1 MFHLPENHSILYEI
15 RMSETVKSLFTSISP
30 TYDRLNHLLSLNIDK
45 IWRRKTVASIEKP
58 PKACFQVLD
67 LCAGTFDLSL
77 ECLRQFPNCHI
88 MAADFS
94 QGMLN
99 AGMTKIE
106 AQKVKGK
113 IVPVCADALNLPFSD
128 NSMDVIVCG
137 YGFRNFSDVKKGIR
151 EANRVLKKGGQLLV
165 LDFFK
170 PSSIP
175 AKIFHKT
182 YAQFVIPTL
191 GKLISGHQSAYEY
204 LKNSIQGFLTL
215 DEFKNL
221 LNRNGFN
228 DMKSKNFLFAVSSVV
243 SALKI

>member
-1 MFHLPENHSILYEI
+1 
-15 RMSETVKSLFTSISP
+15 MSETVKSLFTSISP
-30 TYDRLNHLLSLNIDK
+30 TYDRLNHVLSFNIDK
-45 IWRRKTVASIEKP
+45 IWRKKTITWIEKP
-58 PKACFQVLD
+58 KNACFQVLD

-77 ECLRQFPNCHI
+77 ECLKQFPNCHI

-99 AGMTKIE
+99 AGMIKIA
-106 AQKVKGK
+106 AQKLKGK

-128 NSMDVIVCG
+128 NSMDAIVCG
-137 YGFRNFSDVKKGIR
+137 YGFRNFDNAEKGLR

-170 PSSIP
+170 PNSVP

-182 YAQFVIPTL
+182 YAKFVIPTL

-204 LKNSIQGFLTL
+204 LKNSIQGFLTVA
-215 DEFKNL
+215 EFKSL
-221 LNRNGFN
+221 LNRNNFTTL
-228 DMKSKNFLFAVSSVV
+228 KSKDFIFAISSVV
-243 SALKI
+243 SATKI

>member
-1 MFHLPENHSILYEI
+1 
-15 RMSETVKSLFTSISP
+15 MSEAVKSLFTTISP
-30 TYDRLNHLLSLNIDK
+30 TYDRLNHLLSFNIDK
-45 IWRRKTVASIEKP
+45 IWRKKTIALIEKP
-58 PKACFQVLD
+58 KNTCFQVLD

-94 QGMLN
+94 LGMLN
-99 AGMTKIE
+99 AGMAKIE
-106 AQKVKGK
+106 AQRVKGK
-113 IVPVCADALNLPFSD
+113 IVPVCTDALNLPFSD
-128 NSMDVIVCG
+128 NSIDVIVCG
-137 YGFRNFSDVKKGIR
+137 YGFRNFDDAQKGLR

-182 YAQFVIPTL
+182 YAKFVIPTL

-204 LKNSIQGFLTL
+204 LKNSIQGFLTAG
-215 DEFKNL
+215 EFKNL
-221 LNRNGFN
+221 LNRTHFTNS
-228 DMKSKNFLFAVSSVV
+228 KSKDFIFAISSVV
-243 SALKI
+243 SATKI